1 MTRTLL
7 LRIASVIS
15 FLFTAG
21 HSLGG
26 LTDWSPMGDNEVLR
40 AMRTVRFEIM
50 GASRTYYDFFMGFGH
65 SVSVAMLLQSVLLW
79 QLATIAKA
87 GTVSVRPMIGA
98 FIVASAM
105 GSLVAWHFIFP
116 LAVAFSLVLTAC
128 LIAAFLARR

>member
-1 MTRTLL
+1 MTKTLL

-15 FLFTAG
+15 LLFTAG

-40 AMRTVRFEIM
+40 AMKTVRFEAM
-50 GASRTYYDFFMGFGH
+50 GASRTYYDFYIGFGH
-65 SVSVAMLLQSVLLW
+65 SISVAMLLQAVLLW

-98 FIVASAM
+98 FIVATAVN
-105 GSLVAWHFIFP
+105 SLVAWLFIFP
-116 LAVAFSLVLTAC
+116 LAAAFSLVLTGC
-128 LIAAFLARR
+128 LIAAFLVGR

>member
-1 MTRTLL
+1 MTKTLL

-15 FLFTAG
+15 FLFAAG

-40 AMRTVRFEIM
+40 AMKAVRFEAM
-50 GASRTYYDFFMGFGH
+50 GASRTYYDFYIGFGH

-98 FIVASAM
+98 LIVGSAVN
-105 GSLVAWHFIFP
+105 GLVAWLFIFP
-116 LAVAFSLVLTAC
+116 LAAAFSLVLTAC
-128 LIAAFLARR
+128 LVAAFLVGR